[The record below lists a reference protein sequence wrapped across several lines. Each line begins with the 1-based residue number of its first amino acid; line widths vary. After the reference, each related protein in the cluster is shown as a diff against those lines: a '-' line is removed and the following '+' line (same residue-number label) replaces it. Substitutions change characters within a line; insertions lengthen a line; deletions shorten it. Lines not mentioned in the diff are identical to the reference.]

1 MPGGRAPSQALTRLR
16 YPLGFLASILAAL
29 AFPSR
34 KAEEMW
40 DEIYVR
46 QNTGLGMAK
55 AVDH

>member
-1 MPGGRAPSQALTRLR
+1 M
-16 YPLGFLASILAAL
+16 
-29 AFPSR
+29 FPSK
-34 KAEEMW
+34 KAEDMF